1 MGDLVRFLS
10 LFAAFV
16 LIAGLVIAFTAGRN
30 CLRTTSEAD
39 LAKEVTAASPQF
51 RINAT
56 SLLDEYLADEEAAAA
71 KYNGKVGIVIGIAT
85 DRISY
90 SRPLQQSRLHE
101 WANLYANETWSVRC
115 FWAID
120 VDTVVPSRYTA
131 PKFVLKGKVEGLN
144 NQRLTIDI
152 HGCYVLSPTQP
163 RWLST
168 PTPATISPSPNH
180 QGEKK

>member
-1 MGDLVRFLS
+1 MGDLIRFLS
-10 LFAAFV
+10 LFAAFLV
-16 LIAGLVIAFTAGRN
+16 IVGLVLAFTAGRN
-30 CLRTTSEAD
+30 CLRTGSEAD

-51 RINAT
+51 RISAT

-85 DRISY
+85 DRIDPR
-90 SRPLQQSRLHE
+90 RPLQRS
-101 WANLYANETWSVRC
+101 WAYDWVNLYANDTWSIRC

-120 VDTVVPSRYTA
+120 ADSTVPSRYTA
-131 PKFVLKGKVEGLN
+131 PEFVLKGKVEGLN

-152 HGCYVLSPTQP
+152 RGCYVLGPDQP

-168 PTPATISPSPNH
+168 ATPAATSP
-180 QGEKK
+180 